1 MFILCRHSVSVSG
14 TFVPKGLEN
23 KYLFLNF
30 TENKHGMLS
39 TGLVSEPWC
48 SIVKI

>member
-1 MFILCRHSVSVSG
+1 MSVSG

-30 TENKHGMLS
+30 TENKHGMLKY
-39 TGLVSEPWC
+39 GLGFWAMVFHSQNLM
-48 SIVKI
+48 